1 MSVDSINSVGSPYSP
16 YNSVTQS
23 LTSGKQINSSADNAA
38 GLAVATGMTT
48 EIMGQSMGMRN
59 ANDGMSLLQTADG
72 ATRGM
77 TASVQ
82 RMYELSVQAMNGTLN
97 ASQRNMLNQEFQQNL
112 QEINRTASTTKF
124 NDISLL
130 DGANPQIDIA
140 LGDSKSTLN
149 LPTLTSDA
157 LGLTGMDITDP
168 ANAGTAMEALLNA
181 TDMLSTSQAEF
192 GAQQNGLYSAVS
204 NMATEQQ
211 NAYASRSQIMDTDFA
226 RASTDRARND
236 VLMQASIMMQAQGNQ
251 DKSNVLQLLG

>member
-23 LTSGKQINSSADNAA
+23 LNSGKQINSSADNAA

-48 EIMGQSMGMRN
+48 EIMGQSVGMRN

-112 QEINRTASTTKF
+112 QEINRTATTTKF